1 MSQRSASNPR
11 NTTGEK
17 TGAIKRSA
25 ARAKPKSAAAST
37 VRMATSEAKSGGRA
51 LTKEER
57 KRAEHEER
65 NARNRNA
72 AATNVLLKKDPEY
85 ARGRVVWGVVL
96 VVGLALTIL
105 SWVVLLL
112 APEDARSIDAP
123 MGKVSIACLVLAY
136 VCVIG
141 SFIFDWVKL
150 RKQRMAM
157 EEKVNAMSDRRI
169 DEILRDEAFARAAKK
184 KQGLFGRA
192 KKEVPAP
199 SEEGSE

>member
-1 MSQRSASNPR
+1 MSQRSATNPR
-11 NTTGEK
+11 NTQGEK
-17 TGAIKRSA
+17 TGTMRRSV
-25 ARAKPKSAAAST
+25 ARAKPKTAAAST
-37 VRMATSEAKSGGRA
+37 VRLEKSDTKSGGRA

-57 KRAEHEER
+57 KRAEQEER

-72 AATNVLLKKDPEY
+72 AATNVLLKKDPAY

-192 KKEVPAP
+192 KKEEPAP